1 MNISGISDLGS
12 RELNSRLQVKSPG
25 RDVAGSSSTEPA
37 QPKVDNTQ
45 SGTQKVLDKA
55 EVEAVVNSANE
66 VLKTVNIGLQFAF
79 DKDVGRM
86 VVKLI
91 DSETQDVLK
100 QFPSEE
106 VLALSKALEKM
117 QSALIKQVV

>member
-1 MNISGISDLGS
+1 
-12 RELNSRLQVKSPG
+12 
-25 RDVAGSSSTEPA
+25 VAGSSSTEPA